1 MLGEMVKIWLDHM
14 SLGYKM
20 ASQAESRR
28 TNTVFIVAFVIVG
41 LLLVGTLTYA
51 ATQNQVNSLQQ
62 SIEQLKKQVQTVP
75 AVEKKAP
82 ATEVK
87 FVLSTAFG
95 EKGFSWVGKE
105 GASSGKTNPDLQVN
119 KGDKVTIQ
127 IINDDGVEHALE
139 ILGLGVKSESVIK
152 KGDTQTV
159 TFTADKEGTYQ
170 YVCNIPGHKEAG
182 MLGKLTVGGEDMGHQ
197 VSLPQVTSPKV
208 ILEAPKAVTVPD
220 IAQLATNV
228 PAPITRR
235 ASATVNILLETREV
249 VAKIAGESTYTYWTY
264 NGTVPGPLIR
274 VREGDT
280 VVLTIKNLGSQPHS
294 IDLHAVNGPGGGAVL
309 TQTQPGGLTTF
320 KFKAINPGVYLYHCA
335 SPHIP
340 SHIANGMY
348 GLIVV
353 EPEEGLPKVD
363 REFYVVQGELYSA
376 GTRGQVGH
384 HPFGVE
390 KALDERPEF
399 VVFNGRVG
407 ALTDKNV
414 MKAKVGETVRIYF
427 GNAGPNLISSFHVIG
442 EIFDRVYPGG
452 GLGKSAVPDVNAETI
467 AVPAGSGTIVEF
479 TIQVPG
485 NLILVDHSI
494 FRAIDKGAVGII
506 AVEGADAPSIFAKG
520 N

>member
-1 MLGEMVKIWLDHM
+1 MVKIWLDHM

-62 SIEQLKKQVQTVP
+62 SIEQLKNQVQTVP

-82 ATEVK
+82 AAEVK

-105 GASSGKTNPDLQVN
+105 GAISGKTNPDLQVN
-119 KGDKVTIQ
+119 KGDKVTMQ
-127 IINDDGVEHALE
+127 VINDDGVEHQLE
-139 ILGLGVKSESVIK
+139 ISGLGVKSQSVIK

-170 YVCNIPGHKEAG
+170 YICNISGHKEAG

-220 IAQLATNV
+220 IARLGTDI
-228 PAPITRR
+228 PAPITRKTP
-235 ASATVNILLETREV
+235 STINIFLETREV
-249 VAKIAGESTYTYWTY
+249 IAKIAGESTYTYWTY

-280 VVLTIKNLGSQPHS
+280 VALTIKNMGSQPHS

-309 TQTQPGGLTTF
+309 MQTQPGSSSTF
-320 KFKAINPGVYLYHCA
+320 KFKALNPGVYLYHCA

-340 SHIANGMY
+340 THIANGMY
-348 GLIVV
+348 GLILV
-353 EPEEGLPKVD
+353 EPEGGMPKVD
-363 REFYVVQGELYSA
+363 REFYVVQGEIYAA
-376 GTRGQVGH
+376 GERGQVGH
-384 HPFGVE
+384 HPFEIG
-390 KALDERPEF
+390 KAWDERPEF

-407 ALTDKNV
+407 ALTDNNA
-414 MKAKVGETVRIYF
+414 MKAKTGETVRVYF
-427 GNAGPNLISSFHVIG
+427 GNAGPNLVSSFHIIG
-442 EIFDRVYPGG
+442 EIFDKVYYDG
-452 GLGKSAVPDVNAETI
+452 GLGQGATPNVNVETV

-506 AVEGADAPSIFAKG
+506 AVEGPAAPDIFAKG